1 MFTAIKRRWRNVVT
15 RSLCQHLF
23 DKAVSTNWD
32 AHRLFL
38 RIERKPPR
46 AGAQTLMQMKGEVWS
61 NDCRS
66 NKLFK
71 VNLYIANQKKT
82 FMPKNKRQTND
93 SKSLSVLLRA
103 VHLRG
108 SHLPLCLSQTHTSR
122 MDRRLI
128 RSPSLP
134 LSLFI
139 ETLYPRAQMSHTA
152 PTKLMS
158 EQSKSEQKIWKS
170 TAISR
175 SRPARVSFVP
185 LGSITEDKKNKPA
198 HVFYHHLML
207 QASIALTDE
216 PFLHVWNFK
225 RRHCFFA
232 E

>member
-1 MFTAIKRRWRNVVT
+1 
-15 RSLCQHLF
+15 
-23 DKAVSTNWD
+23 
-32 AHRLFL
+32 
-38 RIERKPPR
+38 
-46 AGAQTLMQMKGEVWS
+46 MQK
-61 NDCRS
+61 
-66 NKLFK
+66 
-71 VNLYIANQKKT
+71 
-82 FMPKNKRQTND
+82 KNKRQTND

-134 LSLFI
+134 PSLPLSLFI
-139 ETLYPRAQMSHTA
+139 ETLYPRAQMSHAA

-185 LGSITEDKKNKPA
+185 LGYYRRTKKNVGPRI
-198 HVFYHHLML
+198 LSPPD
-207 QASIALTDE
+207 ASGLHRAYWRA
-216 PFLHVWNFK
+216 FLHVWNFK
-225 RRHCFFA
+225 RRRSVYETLFFRCIIWDVFEGKGRLWVEMHRVA
-232 E
+232 I